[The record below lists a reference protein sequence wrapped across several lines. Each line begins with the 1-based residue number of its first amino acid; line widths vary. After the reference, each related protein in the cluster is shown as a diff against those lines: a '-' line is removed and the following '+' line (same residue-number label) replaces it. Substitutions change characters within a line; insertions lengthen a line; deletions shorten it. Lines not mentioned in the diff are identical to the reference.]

1 MSGSVPPILWYLLAF
16 LAFAVFPLSMVAA
29 IHRQRMKT
37 LEILRP
43 YAEKGIEPPPAV
55 SDLLLRQVSEPDQKW
70 KSTPRGPMLHMFM
83 VHLSIACVMGGIAW
97 WRFDSG
103 PPPWALYASGT
114 ITVFFA
120 VSALGFFA
128 AALKTPA
135 K

>member
-29 IHRQRMKT
+29 IHRQRMKA
-37 LEILRP
+37 LEILGS
-43 YAEKGIEPPPAV
+43 YAEKGVEPPPAV
-55 SDLLLRQVSEPDQKW
+55 SELLLRQVSEPDSKW
-70 KSTPRGPMLHMFM
+70 KSTPRGSMLHLFM

-97 WRFDSG
+97 WRLDSG
-103 PPPWALYASGT
+103 PPAWALYASGVT
-114 ITVFFA
+114 TVFFA
-120 VSALGFFA
+120 VSAIAFFA